1 MTHFFYYLAS
11 RACFSGRFIPSYVTK
26 NVTCQELKTPV
37 KAERARSAFNQKN
50 RTGSYVLLRVSPI
63 YYLRYRPLLNR
74 HQLFNFVVHYDDF
87 TFSAHCAYAFVNKA
101 TFMI

>member
-37 KAERARSAFNQKN
+37 KAERARSAFNQKKIGPA
-50 RTGSYVLLRVSPI
+50 RMCCYESVLSTI
-63 YYLRYRPLLNR
+63 CGI
-74 HQLFNFVVHYDDF
+74 VHY
-87 TFSAHCAYAFVNKA
+87 
-101 TFMI
+101 